1 MTNEKD
7 EKNEQDNN
15 DDGSCSLGFA
25 FECCAA
31 SQEDR

>member
-7 EKNEQDNN
+7 EKNEQDNKE
-15 DDGSCSLGFA
+15 DGGCSPGFA
-25 FECCAA
+25 SECSTA

>member
-15 DDGSCSLGFA
+15 DDGSCSLSFA
-25 FECCAA
+25 SERSTA